1 MKRGKMVAAALAVA
15 GLGTVALAGSSPA
28 SAQAYP
34 TCSPGYYY
42 ANGYC
47 YPYQPAPPP
56 VTYYPPEYY
65 APPPVV
71 FGPSFGIGFGFGGGE
86 HHDRDDHGHRYAV
99 LRCGI
104 WRRRGDAPPLSF
116 RGRRRSASFID
127 RARPL

>member
-15 GLGTVALAGSSPA
+15 GLGTMALAGSSPA
-28 SAQAYP
+28 SAQGYYYP
-34 TCSPGYYY
+34 RCSPGYYY

-71 FGPSFGIGFGFGGGE
+71 FGPSFGIGFGFGGGARHE
-86 HHDRDDHGHRYAV
+86 HEEHEEHEHR
-99 LRCGI
+99 
-104 WRRRGDAPPLSF
+104 
-116 RGRRRSASFID
+116 
-127 RARPL
+127 